1 MIKKQDLQSVISKYH
16 LSGLIDSVKW
26 VTTDN
31 SFNVAFMS
39 PNNDMLGSLNY
50 NNTFLPVS
58 EVAIYNTS
66 QLNKLLNI
74 TSGDLEINLT
84 KGGKIYTKLSVT
96 DSNCNLSYALADI
109 MLIPRV
115 ASLTEPDNYEIQV
128 DLTPEHIEFFIKY
141 KNAIQSDLVDIEV
154 LMDPLSNKDSL
165 WFTFGEGADH
175 ANKIQYS
182 IPCTATE
189 AIESAKFAS
198 DILKEILVSNKDMDT
213 AKLSISEKGLMKL
226 EFTSTDINSK
236 YFLVQKEEA

>member
-1 MIKKQDLQSVISKYH
+1 MIKKQDLQRVISKYH

-84 KGGKIYTKLSVT
+84 KGGKIYTKLSVA

-115 ASLTEPDNYEIQV
+115 ASLTEPDSYEIQV

-154 LMDPLSNKDSL
+154 LMDPLSNKDFVSL
-165 WFTFGEGADH
+165 ASSVKSWISKSPY
-175 ANKIQYS
+175 NL
-182 IPCTATE
+182 P
-189 AIESAKFAS
+189 AIT
-198 DILKEILVSNKDMDT
+198 LKLLQLPIIFL
-213 AKLSISEKGLMKL
+213 I
-226 EFTSTDINSK
+226 EFE
-236 YFLVQKEEA
+236 L